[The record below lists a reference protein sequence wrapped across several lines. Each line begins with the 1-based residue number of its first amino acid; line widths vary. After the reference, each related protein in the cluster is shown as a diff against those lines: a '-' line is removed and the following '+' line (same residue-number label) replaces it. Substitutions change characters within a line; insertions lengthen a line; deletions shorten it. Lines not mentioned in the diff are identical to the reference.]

1 MSLRARLALWL
12 GALAAA
18 VALAVAATGY
28 QATSGRLHSEV
39 DSSLVEYGRRLEG
52 PDATLASELCS
63 AAGEVAGRWS
73 GSGRNPLLALPGAT
87 IQCLGPHGEVIAR
100 AADGALPVSRLD
112 RGAAAGAVSS
122 SFVRTITIQSG
133 SRARMITIPV
143 NGGAVQLA
151 RSTAETDRVLA
162 ALRIRYLLLVAAITA
177 VAAAAGWAIARRVTK
192 PVLALT
198 DITERIA
205 TDASLDLDVPPNAG
219 ADEVGRLSRSF
230 AGMLAALRRSR
241 DQQQRLVQDAGHE
254 LRTPLTSLRANVDTL
269 RRYPDLAGPHRDEL
283 LADLDSELRELTALT
298 NELVNL
304 AADLNADEVV
314 EVVDLAAIVGRS
326 AERVRRRTGR
336 EVTLDSVP
344 TPVAGQPRQL
354 ARLADNLLENAAK
367 FSPGTG
373 AVEVTVLPGLLAVR
387 DHGPGFRSADL
398 PHVFERFYR
407 SDEARSTP
415 GSGLGLSIVAEIAA
429 RHGGTV
435 EAMNHPEGGAGVVVR
450 LPALPPPPAP
460 PFPQGQGTGAAPI
473 N

>member
-1 MSLRARLALWL
+1 VTLRARLALWL

-18 VALAVAATGY
+18 VALAVAITGY

-63 AAGEVAGRWS
+63 AAGEVSGRWS
-73 GSGRNPLLALPGAT
+73 SPDRNPLLALPGAT
-87 IQCLGPHGEVIAR
+87 IQCLGSDGDVIAR
-100 AADGALPVSRLD
+100 AVDGALPVSHLD

-122 SFVRTITIQSG
+122 SFIRTITVQSKG
-133 SRARMITIPV
+133 RARMITIPV

-151 RSTAETDRVLA
+151 RSTSETDRVLS
-162 ALRIRYLLLVAAITA
+162 ALRIRYLLLTAGITA
-177 VAAAAGWAIARRVTK
+177 VAAAAGWAIARRVTQ

-198 DITERIA
+198 DVTERIA
-205 TDASLDLDVPPNAG
+205 TDASLDLDVPPNSG
-219 ADEVGRLSRSF
+219 TDEVGRLSRSF
-230 AGMLAALRRSR
+230 AGMLDALRRSR

-269 RRYPDLAGPHRDEL
+269 TRYPDLAGSNREEL

-304 AADLNADEVV
+304 AAEPSADEMV
-314 EVVDLAAIVGRS
+314 EVVDMVAVVERS

-336 EVTLDSVP
+336 DVIVDAAP
-344 TPVAGQPRQL
+344 TAIAGRPRQL
-354 ARLADNLLENAAK
+354 ARLVDNLLENAAK
-367 FSPGTG
+367 FSPGPG
-373 AVEVTVLPGLLAVR
+373 AIEVTVLPGLLAVR
-387 DHGPGFRSADL
+387 DHGPGFRPADL
-398 PHVFERFYR
+398 SHVFERFYR

-415 GSGLGLSIVAEIAA
+415 GSGLGLSIVAEIAT

-435 EAMNHPEGGAGVVVR
+435 EAMNHPEGGAGIVVR

-460 PFPQGQGTGAAPI
+460 PPPVGAPPTLS
-473 N
+473 